1 MLHISLNNTDRE
13 ILLVVRDAFLDSEIP
28 ETTPEIK
35 EYNDQLLLR
44 TVLKLSTE
52 DGILSAEE
60 LRVVYVALLHFEHSA
75 SDLMQKN
82 PELRAFGSELSVNLF
97 KSNKL
102 RKIFES
108 VLEEAGL
115 I

>member
-1 MLHISLNNTDRE
+1 MLHISLDNNDLET
-13 ILLVVRDAFLDSEIP
+13 LFVVRDAFLDSDIP

-35 EYNDQLLLR
+35 AYNDELLLK
-44 TVLKLSTE
+44 TVLKLSAE
-52 DGILSAEE
+52 DGTLSAEE

-82 PELRAFGSELSVNLF
+82 PDLRAFDSELSVNLF
-97 KSNKL
+97 KTNKL

-108 VLEEAGL
+108 ILEEAGC